1 MKKKLFGMLLAATLI
16 LAQTATVFAA
26 GSAQATEQGTKDAI
40 AKVEASAELL
50 DSQKADVTSKLV
62 AAEKNDVSAIASA
75 AGESVGTVKEAI
87 VTDATA
93 KTHVVKVTPLSNV
106 NWRAFHYSFA
116 RKIWE
121 EVKVEVNSTGE
132 VLTAY
137 LDDLSPV
144 VFVAEEVQQSSSKK
158 KHHSSSS
165 SESTAASAPAAT
177 VAADGGVITS
187 PKTGVSSDWSVWM
200 MSAVVLGGISV
211 AAFRRKRA

>member
-26 GSAQATEQGTKDAI
+26 GSAAATEQGTKDAI
-40 AKVEASAELL
+40 ASVEASTELS
-50 DSQKADVTSKLV
+50 DSQKADVTSKLLS
-62 AAEKNDVSAIASA
+62 AEKNDVSGIASA

-106 NWRAFHYSFA
+106 NWRAFHFSIA

-144 VFVAEEVQQSSSKK
+144 VFVAEEVQQGGKK

-165 SESTAASAPAAT
+165 SESTAAPAPAAT

-187 PKTGVSSDWSVWM
+187 PKTGVSSDWAVWM

-211 AAFRRKRA
+211 AAFRRRRA